1 MTDAQRPH
9 SSRRARPARPLARWV
24 CRFGLPTALIFV
36 IMVEPPGAQTRPVSS
51 VSVDP
56 VQAPARQ
63 QIGLLVGRS
72 TVITTARRI
81 KRIALSTPEIA
92 DALVTSPREVLIHGK
107 SPGTISL
114 LVWNDTGQITNYD
127 VVVQRDLG
135 DLQTHLTQLFPGEGV
150 AVAANGTDVVLAGT
164 VSSKY
169 VVEKAS
175 AVAVGYVESADNVV
189 NLLRQ
194 REQQGVESEQVML
207 RVRFAEVS
215 RTALQELGVS
225 FFTDIFGSNGQVGR
239 ITTQQFAAPD
249 FNAPDSQQ
257 FGPGS
262 DGLVFSDFLNI
273 LAFNN
278 EESIGLVIRA
288 LETRGLFQSLA
299 EPNLITQNGTEAT
312 FLAGGEY
319 PYPILQ
325 GVSGAVTVLF
335 KEFGIRLAF
344 TPTIVAPGRIQ
355 LKVAPEVSALD
366 FSNSI
371 TISGFRVPA
380 LSTRRTETQVELND
394 GQTFA
399 VAGLL
404 DNSVTETMSKIPGLG
419 DIPILGNLFK
429 SRAYQKSQSEL
440 VVMITPHIIRPGS
453 PGVAGQLPD
462 LAQPFLSPSAERLP
476 PPPAVPLTDG
486 TPSGVVPAAGVAGLA
501 PTQFGI
507 SKAGPTSTIVDPL
520 GPNVSA
526 PEATVA
532 ATPDPRVERERLKAE
547 EKRVHEEDRRAAE
560 EAKRAAREA
569 QRADKAEQARLEV
582 EREQAEQT
590 RTANAK
596 LAREEAQRAAEEA
609 KRTAKAERKRAE
621 HEQKQVALIR
631 EANVRQAREAATL
644 AAVEAKRAAKA
655 EQARLEVAQRQA
667 EAIRKANA
675 KQAREDERRAADEAK
690 RAAKEAK
697 RAAKVERK
705 QAKQTRKAEEQSAR
719 EQQKLAQAASERAA
733 EEAKRVAKAERK
745 RLEVERKQADRDRKE
760 NEKRAIA
767 EAIAT
772 AKRYENDT
780 KQAEKLAEER
790 AERQA
795 ELDRILADF
804 QLRVEGAQRAV
815 DEVDRAQQQL
825 PAPK

>member
-1 MTDAQRPH
+1 MTNAQRPH
-9 SSRRARPARPLARWV
+9 SSRHSRPTRALARRV
-24 CRFGLPTALIFV
+24 CKLSLPTALILI

-51 VSVDP
+51 VAVDP
-56 VQAPARQ
+56 VMAPTRQ

-72 TVITTARRI
+72 TVLTTTRPIQRV
-81 KRIALSTPEIA
+81 ALSTPELA
-92 DALVTSPREVLIHGK
+92 DALVTAPREVLIHGK

-135 DLQTHLTQLFPGEGV
+135 DLQTHLAQLFPGEGV
-150 AVAANGTDVVLAGT
+150 SVAANGTDVVLAGT

-175 AVAVGYVESADNVV
+175 AVAVGYVESADNVI

-194 REQQGVESEQVML
+194 QEQQGVESEQVML

-249 FNAPDSQQ
+249 FSAPDSQQ

-278 EESIGLVIRA
+278 KESIGLVIRA

-380 LSTRRTETQVELND
+380 LSTRRTETQVELSD

-440 VVMITPHIIRPGS
+440 VVMITPHIIRPDS

-462 LAQPFLSPSAERLP
+462 LAQPFLSPSDETRPAP
-476 PPPAVPLTDG
+476 AAVPIRDDA
-486 TPSGVVPAAGVAGLA
+486 PSGVPAVGVAGLA

-507 SKAGPTSTIVDPL
+507 SKAEPASAIVYPL
-520 GPNVSA
+520 GPTVSV
-526 PEATVA
+526 PEAAVA

-547 EKRVHEEDRRAAE
+547 ENRADEENRRTAE
-560 EAKRAAREA
+560 EAKRP
-569 QRADKAEQARLEV
+569 
-582 EREQAEQT
+582 
-590 RTANAK
+590 
-596 LAREEAQRAAEEA
+596 
-609 KRTAKAERKRAE
+609 AKADRKRVDHA
-621 HEQKQVALIR
+621 QKQIELIR
-631 EANVRQAREAATL
+631 EANAHQAREAAKL
-644 AAVEAKRAAKA
+644 ATVEAKRAAKA
-655 EQARLEVAQRQA
+655 EQARLEVAQQQA
-667 EAIRKANA
+667 EALRKANA
-675 KQAREDERRAADEAK
+675 EQAREDERRAADETK
-690 RAAKEAK
+690 
-697 RAAKVERK
+697 
-705 QAKQTRKAEEQSAR
+705 
-719 EQQKLAQAASERAA
+719 RAA
-733 EEAKRVAKAERK
+733 EEAKRAAKAEQK
-745 RLEVERKQADRDRKE
+745 RLELERKQAGRARKE
-760 NEKRAIA
+760 DEKRAIA
-767 EAIAT
+767 KAVAT

-780 KQAEKLAEER
+780 KQAEQLAEER

-815 DEVDRAQQQL
+815 DEVDRAQQRL